1 MLDFLLSEI
10 LNWFSRYYWLDYISF
25 ILGIIGTILLT
36 KKNEFW
42 FLFTASSVAL
52 ASIVAIIA
60 QQYWFL
66 IANWLSFFLL
76 IRWFI
81 VWKKENKITI

>member
-1 MLDFLLSEI
+1 MDFLINEI
-10 LNWFSRYYWLDYISF
+10 FVWFSKYYWLDYISF
-25 ILGIIGTILLT
+25 VLGITGTILLT

-42 FLFTASSVAL
+42 FLLTASSVAL
-52 ASIVAIIA
+52 ASIVAVIA

-66 IANWLSFFLL
+66 FANWVSFFLL

-81 VWKKENKITI
+81 IWKKEKKIIV